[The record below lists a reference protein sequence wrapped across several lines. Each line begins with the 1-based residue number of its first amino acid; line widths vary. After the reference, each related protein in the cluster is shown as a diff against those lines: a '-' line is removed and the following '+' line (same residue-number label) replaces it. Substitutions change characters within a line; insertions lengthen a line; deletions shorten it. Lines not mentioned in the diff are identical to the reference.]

1 MARQNAN
8 PRRTLGYR
16 RPQAE
21 GPQAP
26 RNEIG
31 APRAVRFGEIN
42 RLRLAKDF
50 ELVKADS
57 TKADCSA
64 FVFYLRPAPERA
76 FSRLAVVTSRR
87 VGCAVER
94 NRARRIIR
102 EIFRK
107 NAPEFETACDIIVFM
122 RRGWEKFDFRT
133 LDAKFAKAARRAIS
147 EKRDAR
153 I

>member
-1 MARQNAN
+1 M
-8 PRRTLGYR
+8 
-16 RPQAE
+16 
-21 GPQAP
+21 
-26 RNEIG
+26 
-31 APRAVRFGEIN
+31 RFGKIN

-64 FVFYLRPAPERA
+64 FVFYLRPAPERG
-76 FSRLAVVTSRR
+76 FSRLAVVTGRR

-94 NRARRIIR
+94 NRARRIVR

-107 NAPEFETACDIIVFM
+107 TAPEFETACDIIVFM
-122 RRGWEKFDFRT
+122 RRGWEKFDFRA
-133 LDAKFAKAARRAIS
+133 LEAKFAKAARRALS
-147 EKRDAR
+147 QKRDAK

>member
-1 MARQNAN
+1 M
-8 PRRTLGYR
+8 
-16 RPQAE
+16 
-21 GPQAP
+21 
-26 RNEIG
+26 
-31 APRAVRFGEIN
+31 RFGKIN

-64 FVFYLRPAPERA
+64 FVFYLRPAPERG
-76 FSRLAVVTSRR
+76 FSRLAVVTGR

-94 NRARRIIR
+94 NRARRIVR

-107 NAPEFETACDIIVFM
+107 TAPEFETACDIIVFM
-122 RRGWEKFDFRT
+122 RRGWEKFDFRA
-133 LDAKFAKAARRAIS
+133 LEAKFAKAARRALS
-147 EKRDAR
+147 QKRDAK